1 MTRLLV
7 ALITYVVLIASV
19 ALLWDRPDAL
29 LGVLSGLA
37 LVTLLAVRATHVR
50 IFFFVGAVLGP
61 VGESFAISRGAWS
74 YANTE
79 LLVPFWLPLGWGLA
93 AMCLVMV
100 TDAIQVLVRS
110 RSSRTRESRSS
121 VAQTMSAR

>member
-1 MTRLLV
+1 MTRLLL
-7 ALITYVVLIASV
+7 ALLTYVVLIASV

-79 LLVPFWLPLGWGLA
+79 LLIPFWLPLGWGLA
-93 AMCLVMV
+93 AMCLVLV
-100 TDAIQVLVRS
+100 TDAIQGLVGK
-110 RSSRTRESRSS
+110 RSSSASSSRAN